1 MASETGP
8 CICACITNDRN
19 VYTRKDNRDSL
30 LQTASTITE
39 GLIEAR
45 QTLAAQVKR
54 NEEAM
59 HVLGKWWYKT

>member
-1 MASETGP
+1 VSL
-8 CICACITNDRN
+8 CITLMTYN
-19 VYTRKDNRDSL
+19 RKDNRDSL
-30 LQTASTITE
+30 VQTASSITD

-59 HVLGKWWYKT
+59 HVLGKQGPSLVEKV